1 MTKRELKAAV
11 RQLRDAERRI
21 RPDAAWVARTRNVLL
36 KEVRRDAL
44 KRAPVS
50 FGARIK
56 ALILSFIPRPV
67 VDTVRGPVMA
77 ALSVFGVVL
86 GGSLASVSAAE
97 RSIPGDLL
105 YPVKLATEQARIF
118 MEKEPPNQL
127 KLKVE
132 FVERRGE
139 EIKELA
145 KSDTPKNTARLKEAT
160 DSLKQDLDAVK
171 LQLHTVGIE
180 SSAPKAVAAAKDLD
194 EKSGRLVQTL
204 KEVKEVVPE
213 EVKSSVTEVQVA
225 AVNAGLKAVQ
235 ILIDKH
241 DDPGVVEVVSSDDL
255 KRVVSGHVDG
265 LAQGIA
271 DSTKKVAEA
280 ASAASSSKALALDP
294 ISIASASS
302 SAAVQAGLLK
312 EPLDQ
317 LKQAQASLE
326 EMRELLDKDQFDML
340 KDKLGEAA
348 RAVTAAEKSVNS
360 VLPSLSAASSSSSAS
375 TIDVGSGSSATP
387 VIPAPSSSAM
397 APAGSAASTASTTGA
412 LSGSSTPPTVNQTI
426 RP

>member
-1 MTKRELKAAV
+1 MNKRHLKIAV

-21 RPDAAWVARTRNVLL
+21 RPDAAWVARTRNLLL
-36 KEVRRDAL
+36 KEVRRDAMR
-44 KRAPVS
+44 RAPVS
-50 FGARIK
+50 FGARMK
-56 ALILSFIPRPV
+56 ALILSFVPRPLV
-67 VDTVRGPVMA
+67 ETIRGPVMA
-77 ALSVFGVVL
+77 VLSVFGVVL

-105 YPVKLATEQARIF
+105 YPVKLATEQARIL

-139 EIKELA
+139 EIKQLA
-145 KSDTPKNTARLKEAT
+145 KTDAPKNANRLREAA
-160 DSLKQDLDAVK
+160 DALKQDLDAVK
-171 LQLHTVGIE
+171 LQLHSVGME
-180 SSAPKAVAAAKDLD
+180 SSPSKAVAAAKDLD

-213 EVKSSVTEVQVA
+213 DVKQNVTEVQVA
-225 AVNAGLKAVQ
+225 AANAGLKAVQ

-241 DDPGVVEVVSSDDL
+241 DDPGVTDVVSNDDL
-255 KRVVSGHVDG
+255 KRVVTGHVDG

-271 DSTKKVAEA
+271 DSTKKVEEITN
-280 ASAASSSKALALDP
+280 AASSSKVLILDP
-294 ISIASASS
+294 LQGGSASASGTAP
-302 SAAVQAGLLK
+302 AALLK

-326 EMRELLDKDQFDML
+326 EMRQLIEKDQFGML

-348 RAVTAAEKSVNS
+348 RAVTVAERTVNS
-360 VLPSLSAASSSSSAS
+360 VLPSLSAAASAS
-375 TIDVGSGSSATP
+375 TSVPDVGNASGTAVVVT
-387 VIPAPSSSAM
+387 APSSSAVTTPQAGADS
-397 APAGSAASTASTTGA
+397 APAVPSSTASSTNTTVA
-412 LSGSSTPPTVNQTI
+412 K
-426 RP
+426 

>member
-1 MTKRELKAAV
+1 MNKRHLKLAV

-21 RPDAAWVARTRNVLL
+21 RPDAAWVARTRNSLL
-36 KEVRRDAL
+36 KEVRRDAMR
-44 KRAPVS
+44 RAPVS
-50 FGARIK
+50 FGARLK
-56 ALILSFIPRPV
+56 ALILSFVPRPLV
-67 VDTVRGPVMA
+67 ETIRGPVMA
-77 ALSVFGVVL
+77 VLSVFGVVL

-105 YPVKLATEQARIF
+105 YPVKLATEQARIL

-127 KLKVE
+127 RLKVE

-139 EIKELA
+139 EIKQLA
-145 KSDTPKNTARLKEAT
+145 KTDAPKNANRLREAA

-171 LQLHTVGIE
+171 LQLHSVGME
-180 SSAPKAVAAAKDLD
+180 SSPPKAVAAAKDLD

-213 EVKSSVTEVQVA
+213 DIKQNVAEVQVA

-241 DDPGVVEVVSSDDL
+241 DDPGVTEVVSNDDL
-255 KRVVSGHVDG
+255 KRVVTGHVEG

-271 DSTKKVAEA
+271 DSTKKVEEITN
-280 ASAASSSKALALDP
+280 AASSSKILLIDP
-294 ISIASASS
+294 LQGGSANASGTAP
-302 SAAVQAGLLK
+302 AVLLK

-326 EMRELLDKDQFDML
+326 EMRQLIEKDQFGML

-348 RAVTAAEKSVNS
+348 RAVTVAERTVNS
-360 VLPSLSAASSSSSAS
+360 VLPSLSAAAAAS
-375 TIDVGSGSSATP
+375 TSAPDVGSASGT
-387 VIPAPSSSAM
+387 VVTTTTPSSSAM
-397 APAGSAASTASTTGA
+397 MPQTNGGSTAPMSSSTAS
-412 LSGSSTPPTVNQTI
+412 STNASAVK
-426 RP
+426 